1 MLFGHNTNVTVKGMV
16 VHVQTED
23 RGITNALIDTMVY
36 ARGRVL
42 HRRTKS
48 YSDLLPLDA
57 DREQALKLRL
67 DDLHATVLEELRSGV
82 LQIPQLAPPAPVV
95 AKPPVRPEPV
105 APVAAQI
112 RTISVELLNPR
123 TWLAGKHATLYLV
136 VRNKDGGTPAVGA
149 HVTARV
155 EGAAEP
161 SEVSTATNADG
172 HAHLE
177 FDMPRL
183 AAEAAALVVEAV
195 FQETRGQLR
204 FQLHAKPKVP
214 TAGSTQ

>member
-1 MLFGHNTNVTVKGMV
+1 MLFGHNPNVTVKGMV

-123 TWLAGKHATLYLV
+123 TWLAGKHAI
-136 VRNKDGGTPAVGA
+136 NQKPTP
-149 HVTARV
+149 R
-155 EGAAEP
+155 
-161 SEVSTATNADG
+161 TATWEVRARPPG
-172 HAHLE
+172 ITG
-177 FDMPRL
+177 PQPPSP
-183 AAEAAALVVEAV
+183 AAWDC
-195 FQETRGQLR
+195 
-204 FQLHAKPKVP
+204 
-214 TAGSTQ
+214 S